1 MQPSTVVKE
10 SSGRSGRSGEEVVS
24 SGRSGCSVE
33 GGDGWTD
40 VKRKSVRRS
49 LFESES
55 ALREEEFPSLGLEK
69 KTEKMGWK
77 ELKKRREEEKKE
89 KKLREEKKRERKLE
103 KQMEEMEMKDE
114 KERKEVERKKEE
126 RKVWKTSVPAEE
138 DGWTAV
144 KGRSKR
150 RSEESS
156 GLSEEEYPSFEKEKT
171 EKEKKEKV
179 LKKLFEERRREKWA
193 KEEKKR
199 ERKMEKQLEEEK
211 KELERQR
218 VLKKQGK
225 VQLRREKED
234 SGSERRIA
242 AGFKRGRKQSSEE
255 REVEQ
260 IMSDN
265 LLEPEKEKRP
275 QRKSKKVDTCT
286 DVSTYLFTIF
296 LSHNTGL
303 SHISKS

>member
-1 MQPSTVVKE
+1 MQTSTVVKE

-49 LFESES
+49 LSESES
-55 ALREEEFPSLGLEK
+55 ALMEEEFPSLGLEK
-69 KTEKMGWK
+69 MRWK
-77 ELKKRREEEKKE
+77 ELKKRREAEEKE
-89 KKLREEKKRERKLE
+89 KKLREKKKREEKLE
-103 KQMEEMEMKDE
+103 KQMEELEMREE
-114 KERKEVERKKEE
+114 KERKEVE

-193 KEEKKR
+193 REEKKR
-199 ERKMEKQLEEEK
+199 EKKMEKQLEEEK

-218 VLKKQGK
+218 VQKKQEK

-275 QRKSKKVDTCT
+275 PRKSKKVDTFT
-286 DVSTYLFTIF
+286 DVSTYFFTIF